1 MKFRKFGQVCLAL
14 VVSLGLGFGVTS
26 CSTDH
31 AVGYFYVTGTQYQ
44 QISGFRI
51 DNNLGNLTHTENSPY
66 SSGGVNPIKILVT
79 TAGKF
84 VYVLNAGCGA
94 TGQIPCPANTPADQ
108 TGANISLFTVGGQ
121 GGLSFQA
128 SYTSQGNLPISI
140 QADAAGAHL
149 FVLDSTV
156 TDPTTC
162 VAYVPGNPATICGDI
177 TVFNIDPN
185 TGRLSLITNQQVKNS
200 AGTNLTYFPV
210 GSSPINFFLVPSGSF
225 IYTIENGYTGNCT
238 GPNPPAACTSDPP
251 QAVFVYAN
259 SSGQLTLTQNTPI
272 VTGAT
277 ELTYIYASSKY
288 VYLIDALGGTSAGEI
303 LPYTIGTNGALQVLV
318 HGAVLNTGT
327 VANPGPMIVDHQ
339 NKFLYLANMGPNLT
353 PTSSASSVSAF
364 FIDPTT
370 GFLTSTSSGANNQS
384 SLPFGSGSSP
394 RCIVED
400 PSNQYLYVASFD
412 DSLVTGAVINSSTG
426 TLTTLRKTTQFATT
440 GQPTWCTASGTLF

>member
-31 AVGYFYVTGTQYQ
+31 TVGYFYATGTEYQ

-51 DNNLGNLTHTENSPY
+51 DNNLGQLTATENSPY
-66 SSGGVNPIKILVT
+66 SSGGVNPTKILVS

-94 TGQIPCPANTPADQ
+94 TGQITCPANTPADQ

-128 SYTSQGNLPISI
+128 SYTSQGNQPIAI
-140 QADAAGAHL
+140 QADASGTHL

-162 VAYVPGNPATICGDI
+162 VGYVAGNAASICGDI
-177 TVFNIDPN
+177 TAFNIDGN
-185 TGRLSLITNQQVKNS
+185 TGRLSLITNQQVKNA

-210 GSSPINFFLVPSGSF
+210 GSSPINFFLIPSGSY
-225 IYTIENGYTGNCT
+225 IYTIEKGQSGSTN
-238 GPNPPAACTSDPP
+238 DPP
-251 QAVFVYAN
+251 QGVFVYAN
-259 SSGQLTLTQNTPI
+259 SAGQLTLTQNTPI
-272 VTGAT
+272 AT
-277 ELTYIYASSKY
+277 NATQLSYIYASSRY
-288 VYLIDALGGTSAGEI
+288 VYLIDAQDGTTAGQI
-303 LPYTIGTNGALQVLV
+303 IPYTVGTNGALQSLV
-318 HGAVLNTGT
+318 GGQVANTGT

-339 NKFLYLANMGPNLT
+339 NKFLYLTNMGPNLT
-353 PTSSASSVSAF
+353 PSSSASSVSAF

-370 GFLTSTSSGANNQS
+370 GRLTPIATTV
-384 SLPFGSGSSP
+384 PFGAGASP
-394 RCIVED
+394 VCILED
-400 PSNQYLYVASFD
+400 PSNQYLYTANYGS
-412 DSLVTGAVINSSTG
+412 SEITGAIINSSTG
-426 TLTTLRKTTQFATT
+426 TLQTLRKATQFATT
-440 GQPTWCTASGTLF
+440 GQPTWCTATGTLF

>member
-26 CSTDH
+26 CSMDH
-31 AVGYFYVTGTQYQ
+31 TVGYFYVTGTQYQ

-51 DNNLGNLTHTENSPY
+51 DNNLGQLTPTQNSPY
-66 SSGGVNPIKILVT
+66 SSGGVNPIKILVA

-84 VYVLNAGCGA
+84 VYVLNAGCGS
-94 TGQIPCPANTPADQ
+94 TGQVPCPANTPPDE

-121 GGLSFQA
+121 GGLSYQ
-128 SYTSQGNLPISI
+128 YPYPSQGNNPISML
-140 QADAAGAHL
+140 ADSSGTHL

-162 VAYVPGNPATICGDI
+162 VGYVPGNAATICGDI
-177 TVFNIDPN
+177 TAFNIDGN

-210 GSSPINFFLVPSGSF
+210 GSSPINFFMIPSGSY
-225 IYTIENGYTGNCT
+225 IYTIENGQSGSTV
-238 GPNPPAACTSDPP
+238 DPP

-259 SSGQLTLTQNTPI
+259 SGGQLTLTQNTPI
-272 VTGAT
+272 ITNAT
-277 ELTYIYASSKY
+277 QLTYIYASSRY
-288 VYLIDALGGTSAGEI
+288 VYLIDAQDGTTAGQI
-303 LPYTIGTNGALQVLV
+303 LPYTTGTNGALQSLV
-318 HGAVLNTGT
+318 HGAVVNTGT

-353 PTSSASSVSAF
+353 PSSEASSVSAF

-370 GFLTSTSSGANNQS
+370 GFLTPVATTV
-384 SLPFGSGSSP
+384 PFGSGSSP
-394 RCIVED
+394 RCILED
-400 PSNQYLYVASFD
+400 PSNQYLYTANYA
-412 DSLVTGAVINSSTG
+412 DSTVTGAIINSSTG
-426 TLTTLRKTTQFATT
+426 TLQTLRKITNFGTT
-440 GQPTWCTASGTLF
+440 GQPTWCAATGTLF

>member
-31 AVGYFYVTGTQYQ
+31 TVGYFYVTGTQYQ

-51 DNNLGNLTHTENSPY
+51 DNNLGQLTATQNSPY
-66 SSGGVNPIKILVT
+66 SSNGVNPIKILVS

-94 TGQIPCPANTPADQ
+94 TGQIPCPANTPPDQ

-128 SYTSQGNLPISI
+128 SYTSQGNQPIAI
-140 QADAAGAHL
+140 QADASGTHL

-156 TDPTTC
+156 PDTPVDKANC
-162 VAYVPGNPATICGDI
+162 KAYVPGNDATVCGDI
-177 TVFNIDPN
+177 TAFNIDGN

-210 GSSPINFFLVPSGSF
+210 GHSPINFFLIPSGSF
-225 IYTIENGYTGNCT
+225 IYTIENGQAGNT
-238 GPNPPAACTSDPP
+238 NDPA
-251 QAVFVYAN
+251 QGVFVYAN
-259 SSGQLTLTQNTPI
+259 SGGQLTLTQNTPI
-272 VTGAT
+272 AT
-277 ELTYIYASSKY
+277 NAAQLSYIYASSRY
-288 VYLIDALGGTSAGEI
+288 VYLIDAQDGTTAGQI
-303 LPYTIGTNGALQVLV
+303 IPYTVGTNGALQSLV
-318 HGAVLNTGT
+318 GGQVPNTGT

-339 NKFLYLANMGPNLT
+339 NKFLYLTNMGPNLT
-353 PTSSASSVSAF
+353 PSSEASSVSAF

-370 GFLTSTSSGANNQS
+370 GRLTPITTTV
-384 SLPFGSGSSP
+384 PFGAGSSP
-394 RCIVED
+394 RCILED
-400 PSNQYLYVASFD
+400 PSNQYLYTANYA
-412 DSLVTGAVINSSTG
+412 DSTVTGAIINSSTG
-426 TLTTLRKTTQFATT
+426 TLQTLRKATSFGTT
-440 GQPTWCTASGTLF
+440 GQPTWCAATGTLF